1 MTTPAPTPRRGPKT
15 SRGYRNRNP
24 GNIDHSPA
32 NKWLGLA
39 EPPLEPPPPGGGP
52 ARFAVFVSHEY
63 GIRALAVLLQTYQ
76 DRHGLRTVAGIINRW
91 APAAENNTRAYI
103 AAVCDRLGAGASDRL
118 DLHDPATMRGL
129 VEAIIAHELGGNP
142 YTPEQITEG
151 LRMAGLVEPGVAGTR
166 TARVAAGTAAA
177 GVATAGTAEILSA
190 VAPHA
195 SGLAELVQAAGPWLV
210 AATVAAIGAWFVW
223 QRARRLREMVG

>member
-1 MTTPAPTPRRGPKT
+1 MTSRTPRPDPRN
-15 SRGYRNRNP
+15 SRGFRNRNP
-24 GNIDHSPA
+24 GNIDHSRH

-39 EPPLEPPPPGGGP
+39 DPPLEPPPSNGSP
-52 ARFAVFVSHEY
+52 ARFARFVSHEY
-63 GIRALAVLLQTYQ
+63 GIRALAVLLQAYQ
-76 DRHGLRTVAGIINRW
+76 DRHHLRTVAGIINRW
-91 APAAENNTRAYI
+91 APSSENNTAAYV
-103 AAVCDRLGAGASDRL
+103 AAVSRHLGVTPTEHI

-166 TARVAAGTAAA
+166 TAKIAAGTAAA
-177 GVATAGTAEILSA
+177 GVASASATEIVA
-190 VAPHA
+190 AIAPHA

-210 AATVAAIGAWFVW
+210 AATVAGIAAWFVW

>member
-1 MTTPAPTPRRGPKT
+1 MTARTPRPGPQAT
-15 SRGYRNRNP
+15 RGYRNRNP

-39 EPPLEPPPPGGGP
+39 EPPLEPPPHGGGK

-103 AAVCDRLGAGASDRL
+103 SVVSHRLGVRPDDSL
-118 DLHDPATMRGL
+118 DLHNPATMRGL

-151 LRMAGLVEPGVAGTR
+151 LRLAGLVEPGVAGTR

-177 GVATAGTAEILSA
+177 GVATAGTAEILTA

-210 AATVAAIGAWFVW
+210 AATVAGIAAWFVW
-223 QRARRLREMVG
+223 RRARRLREMVG

>member
-1 MTTPAPTPRRGPKT
+1 MTPSTPRRDPRR

-24 GNIDHSPA
+24 GNIDHSRH

-39 EPPLEPPPPGGGP
+39 DPPLEPASENGSPG
-52 ARFAVFVSHEY
+52 RFAVFVSHEY
-63 GIRALAVLLQTYQ
+63 GIRALAVLLQAYQ
-76 DRHGLRTVAGIINRW
+76 DRHHLRTVAGIINRW
-91 APAAENNTRAYI
+91 APAAENDTRAYV
-103 AAVCDRLGAGASDRL
+103 AAVCARLGVTEREHL

-177 GVATAGTAEILSA
+177 GVATAGTAEILTA

-210 AATVAAIGAWFVW
+210 AATVAAIAGWFVW